1 MIRKIV
7 DFSLNNRFIILVVG
21 VLLFGWG
28 AISFH
33 NLPVEAYPDVANN
46 YVNVITQWPG
56 RSAEEVE
63 QQVTVPIENGVAGIP
78 HMTHLRSTTLAGLS
92 SVTMIFDDDSTN
104 DWNRQKV
111 GERLTQVTLPAGL
124 QPQMGTDWSPVGQ
137 IYWYTLR
144 STNPQYDTMQLKSI
158 EDWQLEKQ
166 FRSVPGVVDVSSF
179 GGITREYQVVVDPE
193 RLIAYGLTIQQVQ
206 QQIAANN
213 VNAGGSF
220 IEQGQQ
226 QINVREVG
234 LFQSA
239 DDIART
245 VLKASNGTALKVSD
259 IAAVIQG
266 PKIRLG
272 QIGKTCHE
280 GAGANCPGMKEATI
294 RRADGHLLDDD
305 DVVEGVV
312 LLQKGANSDETLVGI
327 HKKVEELNKLVLPKG
342 VEIVP
347 FLDRSTLLGLTT
359 HTVLENLTV
368 GICLVALIL
377 FIFLGNIRGA
387 LIVAIT
393 IPFSL
398 LFASICLDQAHIPAN
413 LLSLGAL
420 DFGMVVEGAVVM
432 VENIVRHLSHHRDP
446 NKSVIE
452 QIREAAHDVQ
462 RPVFYAI
469 IIIITAYL
477 PIFTLQSVEGR
488 LFKPMAWTVA
498 FALLGS
504 LIFSMLV
511 APVLASFLFPNGAT
525 EWENPLML
533 WLTSRYRKDAGWAL
547 QHRIVPLSAAA
558 AMLALGGYLMFSG
571 VIGSEFLPHLDEG
584 AIWVRGSLAPSTGP
598 TESLEIAN
606 KTRII
611 LSSFPEVTQVVSQIG
626 RPDDGTDTTGF
637 FNTEYFVDLKAK
649 DEWRP
654 VFHKNKEELIDAMNT
669 QLIKMPGVVWNFS
682 QPISDNVEEAVSG
695 VKGELA
701 VKLYGTDL
709 KTLEEKGDEI
719 VQVMNTV
726 KGVADLGLFHVTG
739 QPNLNFTVDRD
750 AAARYGINVSD
761 IQAAIEGAVGGT
773 IAGAP
778 VTQVLDGEAR
788 YDVMVRYSP
797 KYRTTPDEIANI
809 RLVAPSGERVS
820 LAQLTKIS
828 VTDGAEEI
836 YREGSSRFVAIK
848 YSVRNRDLGTTV
860 QEAMSKVDKQVKL
873 PVGYHL
879 DWAGEYESQKRSSR
893 RLMIVCPITVLIIF
907 IILYG
912 MFGSFK
918 WAILVLANVAIAPVG
933 GLVALLL
940 TGNHFSVS
948 SGVGFLA
955 LFGVSVQT
963 GIIMLECINQMRTN
977 GHSIEEAAL
986 EGAVMRL
993 RPIMMTMIVATL
1005 GLLPA
1010 ALSHGIGSDSQRP
1023 FAIVIVGGLIGAL
1036 MMGIFLLPTLYVW
1049 VARSSD
1055 VLPAPAPEFEN

>member
-1 MIRKIV
+1 MIKRLV
-7 DFSLNNRFIILVVG
+7 DFALDNRFIVLVVA
-21 VLLFGWG
+21 VLLFAWG
-28 AISFH
+28 GISFH

-56 RSAEEVE
+56 RSAEDVE
-63 QQVTVPIENGVAGIP
+63 QQVTIPLENGMAGIP

-92 SVTMIFDDDSTN
+92 SVTMIFDDDSED
-104 DWNRQKV
+104 DWNREKV
-111 GERLTQVTLPAGL
+111 LERLSQVTLPAGL
-124 QPQMGTDWSPVGQ
+124 QPQIGTDWSPVGQ
-137 IYWYTLR
+137 IYWYTLK
-144 STNPQYDTMQLKSI
+144 STNPSIDTMQLKSI
-158 EDWQLEKQ
+158 EDWQLEKA

-179 GGITREYQVVVDPE
+179 GGLTREYQIIVDPE
-193 RLIAYGLTIQQVQ
+193 KLVAYGLTVQQVQ

-226 QINVREVG
+226 QINVQEVG
-234 LFQSA
+234 LFT
-239 DDIART
+239 DVHDIEQT
-245 VLKASNGTALKVSD
+245 VLKAANGTPLRVSD
-259 IAAVIQG
+259 VATVVQG

-272 QIGKTCHE
+272 QIGKTF
-280 GAGANCPGMKEATI
+280 
-294 RRADGHLLDDD
+294 RSVDGKLIDDG

-312 LLQKGANSDETLVGI
+312 LLQKGDNSDTTLEAI
-327 HKKVEELNKLVLPKG
+327 HAEVKDLNEHILPPG
-342 VEIVP
+342 VKIVP
-347 FLDRSTLLGLTT
+347 FLDRSDLLHLTT
-359 HTVLENLTV
+359 HTVLENLTI
-368 GICLVALIL
+368 GIFLVALIL
-377 FIFLGNIRGA
+377 FLFLGNLRGA

-393 IPFSL
+393 IPFAL
-398 LFASICLDQAHIPAN
+398 LFASICLDLRHIPAN

-432 VENIVRHLSHHRDP
+432 VENIVRHLSHGRSPDKP
-446 NKSVIE
+446 VLT
-452 QIREAAHDVQ
+452 QIREAAHEVQ

-469 IIIITAYL
+469 TIIITAYL

-504 LIFSMLV
+504 LIFSMLL
-511 APVLASFLFPNGAT
+511 APVLASFVFPRGAT
-525 EWENPLML
+525 EWENPVMHWLTERYRESSTWAIEHKAVPFTVAGLML
-533 WLTSRYRKDAGWAL
+533 T
-547 QHRIVPLSAAA
+547 
-558 AMLALGGYLMFSG
+558 LGGFLAFSG

-584 AIWVRGSLAPSTGP
+584 AIWVRGSLAASTGP
-598 TESLEIAN
+598 TESLAIAN

-637 FNTEYFVDLKAK
+637 FNTEYFVDLKSK
-649 DEWRP
+649 DKWRP
-654 VFHKNKEELIDAMNT
+654 VFHKDKDELIGAMDRE
-669 QLIKMPGVVWNFS
+669 LEKMPGAVWNFS

-701 VKLYGTDL
+701 VKLYGADL
-709 KTLEEKGDEI
+709 KTLEEKGNQI
-719 VQVMNTV
+719 VDVMGKI
-726 KGVADLGLFHVTG
+726 KGVADLGLFHVIG
-739 QPNLNFTVDRD
+739 QPNLSYVVDRE

-797 KYRTTPDEIANI
+797 QYRTTPEEIGNI
-809 RLVAPSGERVS
+809 RLLSPSGERVS
-820 LAQLTKIS
+820 LSQLTHVKVS
-828 VTDGAEEI
+828 DGAEEI

-848 YSVRNRDLGTTV
+848 YSVRDRDLGSTV
-860 QEAMSKVDKQVKL
+860 EEAIAKVDKQVKL
-873 PVGYHL
+873 PTGYHL
-879 DWAGEYESQKRSSR
+879 DWAGEYASQKRSSR
-893 RLMIVCPITVLIIF
+893 RLMIVCPLTILLIF
-907 IILYG
+907 IVLYG
-912 MFGSFK
+912 MFKSFK
-918 WAILVLANVAIAPVG
+918 WAILILVNTAIAPVG
-933 GLVALLL
+933 GFVALYF

-963 GIIMLECINQMRTN
+963 GIIMLECINQMRSS
-977 GHSIEEAAL
+977 GYSVKDAAV
-986 EGAVMRL
+986 EGAVIRL
-993 RPIMMTMIVATL
+993 RPIMMTMLVATL

-1023 FAIVIVGGLIGAL
+1023 FAIVIVGGLVGAL
-1036 MMGIFLLPTLYVW
+1036 VMGVFLLPTMYVW
-1049 VARSSD
+1049 IARSTD
-1055 VLPAPAPEFEN
+1055 ILPEPEREFEG